1 MGKNRSNIDSD
12 KIPWD
17 ALRTLI
23 SQSVFGGK
31 IDNEFDN
38 KILLSLVEKFFRQEA
53 YNIGFELFDRPV
65 GTEEE
70 VLKVPEG
77 MKSHKDYLAW
87 IKKIEMIETPA
98 WSGLPNNVE
107 KIVRQ
112 RQAVKLISN
121 IKAIQGTG
129 DDLNAGDQGDKQSW
143 ISELQVRL
151 EKMLALLPGQL
162 ELLIRTAQAIT
173 NPLFRF
179 LEREVTVASTL
190 LNLVRVDIN
199 MLLEFCRGARKSTNV
214 LKALAEDLY
223 LDKIPKRWMKYTVA
237 NIGVTA
243 WINDFV
249 KRVD

>member
-1 MGKNRSNIDSD
+1 MSWFNAVVQERLRYTPIGWSKVYEFNESDQRCTLDCIDEWIDSMGKNRTNIDSD

-38 KILLSLVEKFFRQEA
+38 KILLSLVDKFFRLES
-53 YNIGFELFDRPV
+53 YNIGFELFDKPV
-65 GTEEE
+65 GSEID

-77 MKSHKDYLAW
+77 MKSHKDYLSW
-87 IKKIEMIETPA
+87 VKKIDMVETPA

-121 IKAIQGTG
+121 IKVIQGTG
-129 DDLNAGDQGDKQSW
+129 DDLSATESSDKSSW
-143 ISELQVRL
+143 LSELHVRL
-151 EKMLALLPGQL
+151 EKMLAMLPTQL
-162 ELLIRTAQAIT
+162 ELLVRTAQAIT

-179 LEREVTVASTL
+179 LEREVTVASNL
-190 LNLVRVDIN
+190 LD
-199 MLLEFCRGARKSTNV
+199 
-214 LKALAEDLY
+214 
-223 LDKIPKRWMKYTVA
+223 
-237 NIGVTA
+237 
-243 WINDFV
+243 
-249 KRVD
+249 